1 MFAGHRLRYPS
12 SSTLPRDDDTLS
24 VMIIDD
30 DVPEM
35 PETFEIFLV
44 EVQRNA
50 YVVKPIGTITIEDDD
65 ERTYSL

>member
-1 MFAGHRLRYPS
+1 MFAGHRLRYKANMED
-12 SSTLPRDDDTLS
+12 PRDADTLS

-44 EVQRNA
+44 EVQKNA